1 MISVALQLIAVIL
14 FLIAG
19 CNGTLFD
26 QGPGDLVAFG
36 LAFYV
41 AGVLLSPFGPPVPTR
56 SS

>member
-1 MISVALQLIAVIL
+1 MISAALQIIAVIL

-19 CNGTLFD
+19 CDGTLFD